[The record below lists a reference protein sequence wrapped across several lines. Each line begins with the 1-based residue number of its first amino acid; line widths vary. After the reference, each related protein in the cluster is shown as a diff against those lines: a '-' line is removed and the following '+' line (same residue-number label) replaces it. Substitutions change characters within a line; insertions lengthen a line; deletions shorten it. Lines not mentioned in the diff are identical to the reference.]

1 MNQTFSNTQLLRIS
15 MLWLMLAIAVHAGE
29 TPVPLSASEAT
40 DALHKAL
47 SQNAW
52 YPQAVSLAPAKW
64 IWLPA
69 ERTLPNSFVL
79 FRKEV
84 ELADAPTR
92 ADAWISADSRYK
104 LTVNGQRVQWG
115 PAPCDPRNLDAD
127 PVDLKPYLKPGKNV
141 IGIEVL
147 FFGHGDG
154 TWPAGRPGMIF
165 NLAIE
170 TQTKKFTVVT
180 DCSWQALLD
189 RAHRPG
195 QYKRW
200 FLRCLQEE
208 FDARLYP
215 YGWDTADFRPDSRWV
230 PAKEVNC
237 PPDKPISCRAD
248 GHWSNDSVDRTAP
261 EVSSLRMRQI
271 PATRETVIPAK
282 GLAHSGRV
290 HWLRDPA
297 DWFDVRMENSFRV
310 DENPIGVAKGDGAWE
325 LPETPKADQGV
336 EATFEMSEQIAGF
349 PRFTID
355 APAGTIVELM
365 VQESHDPKKTHWLDS
380 YFFCWSRYICHEGV
394 NVFEGFDYE
403 SLRWMQL
410 HIHNATRPVVIRDVG
425 VRRRQYA
432 WPHEPIIRTSEA
444 PLQRLFDAGIN
455 TLRNSAMDSVV
466 DGGGRERQQYSGDGG
481 HQLHA
486 IRYAFGETRITARFM
501 RTFSEGLTKSG
512 FFLDCY
518 PGYDRLARLPQRELE
533 SAYWGPLLDHGV
545 GFVFDNW
552 NNYLETGDRE
562 ALREPYPRLRKFAD
576 YLWKLR
582 GEDGLLPVEDLG
594 IPNVWIDHTAYKSQR
609 ARQCPFNLYTAAMYT
624 RALAP
629 LAEAMGDV
637 ATAQQAR
644 DRGDTLLKAATGKF
658 WSAELQMFV
667 DNLPWLP
674 TEREPQLSDRTLAM
688 SILFDQCP
696 GNDRAAAVKALANP
710 PKMLGLSYPCNAGW
724 RYWALAKS
732 GRADVV
738 LAEFR
743 KKWATMSSVILNNT
757 LQEDWVS
764 GTDSTSQWSHCPLAP
779 IYVLYQDI
787 VGLRPL
793 APGFTRMQFRPQLGD
808 LPDLQV
814 VAQTPMGPV
823 EFSAKRDGAGHDVV
837 VKLPN
842 DCDAELVLPIGVASS
857 FPLLGTDEKLGVSRY
872 HLPPGGGRFTVP
884 SPMTEGKSTTELL
897 TPVPKPSPRINGRN
911 WDSRVN
917 KRCAIYGVRKTLANS
932 AGNSMHRFRLRES

>member
-1 MNQTFSNTQLLRIS
+1 MKQIFSKIKPIWLP
-15 MLWLMLAIAVHAGE
+15 MPWLMLAIAVHAGDM
-29 TPVPLSASEAT
+29 PVPLSASQAT
-40 DALHKAL
+40 DALRKAV

-52 YPQAVSLAPAKW
+52 RPQAVSLAPAKW
-64 IWLPA
+64 IWLPT

-92 ADAWISADSRYK
+92 ADGWISADSRYK

-127 PVDLKPYLKPGKNV
+127 PVDLKPYLQPGKNV

-170 TQTKKFTVVT
+170 TQSKKFSVVT
-180 DCSWQALLD
+180 DSSWQSLLD

-200 FLRCLQEE
+200 FLRSLQEE

-215 YGWDTADFRPDSRWV
+215 YGWDTADFRTDSRWV
-230 PAKEVNC
+230 PAREVNC
-237 PPDKPISCRAD
+237 PPDKPISCRGD
-248 GHWSNDSVDRTAP
+248 SHWSNDSADRTAP
-261 EVSSLRMRQI
+261 EVSALRMRQI
-271 PATRETVIPAK
+271 PATQETVIAAK

-310 DENPIGVAKGDGAWE
+310 DENPIGVAKGDGVWE

-365 VQESHDPKKTHWLDS
+365 VQESHNPQKSRWLDS
-380 YFFCWSRYICHEGV
+380 YFFCWSRFICREGV

-410 HIHNATRPVVIRDVG
+410 H
-425 VRRRQYA
+425 
-432 WPHEPIIRTSEA
+432 
-444 PLQRLFDAGIN
+444 
-455 TLRNSAMDSVV
+455 
-466 DGGGRERQQYSGDGG
+466 
-481 HQLHA
+481 
-486 IRYAFGETRITARFM
+486 
-501 RTFSEGLTKSG
+501 
-512 FFLDCY
+512 
-518 PGYDRLARLPQRELE
+518 
-533 SAYWGPLLDHGV
+533 
-545 GFVFDNW
+545 
-552 NNYLETGDRE
+552 
-562 ALREPYPRLRKFAD
+562 
-576 YLWKLR
+576 
-582 GEDGLLPVEDLG
+582 
-594 IPNVWIDHTAYKSQR
+594 
-609 ARQCPFNLYTAAMYT
+609 
-624 RALAP
+624 
-629 LAEAMGDV
+629 MGDI
-637 ATAQQAR
+637 ATAQQAQE
-644 DRGDTLLKAATGKF
+644 RGNTLLKAATGKF
-658 WSAELQMFV
+658 WSVEQRLFI
-667 DNLPWLP
+667 DNLPWLA
-674 TEREPQLSDRTLAM
+674 TDHAPQLSDRTLAM

-696 GNDRAAAVKALANP
+696 GNDRTAALTALANP
-710 PKMLGLSYPCNAGW
+710 PAKLGLSYPCNAGW
-724 RYWALAKS
+724 RYWALAKA

-738 LAEFR
+738 LTEFR
-743 KKWATMSSVILNNT
+743 KKWATMSSVLLNNT

-793 APGFTRMQFRPQLGD
+793 APGFTRMQFRPQFGD

-823 EFSAKRDGAGHDVV
+823 EVSAKRNGTGHDVV
-837 VKLPN
+837 IKIPDGYV
-842 DCDAELVLPIGVASS
+842 AELVLPLDVTAS
-857 FPLLGTDEKLGVSRY
+857 FPLLDTDEKLGVGRY
-872 HLPPGGGRFTVP
+872 RLPSGGGRFSVP
-884 SPMTEGKSTTELL
+884 LRMTEGK
-897 TPVPKPSPRINGRN
+897 
-911 WDSRVN
+911 
-917 KRCAIYGVRKTLANS
+917 
-932 AGNSMHRFRLRES
+932 